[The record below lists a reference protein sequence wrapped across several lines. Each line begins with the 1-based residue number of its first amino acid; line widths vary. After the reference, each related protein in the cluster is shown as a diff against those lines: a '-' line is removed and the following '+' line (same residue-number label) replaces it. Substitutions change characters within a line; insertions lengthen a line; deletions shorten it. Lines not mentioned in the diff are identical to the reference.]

1 MSKFTP
7 NENDPRLSKVES
19 EKNAAIAEHNK
30 TYDGMISASDK
41 YYDKQIDASKEW
53 AETQQKNQQAQTD
66 FAIEQIN
73 QQKAQAEKDYTKEQ
87 SGAYVD
93 WQKQSNQYGV
103 NAEQRAA
110 AGMTNTGFSESAQVS
125 MYNTYQNRVMAARET
140 FSRAVLN
147 YDNAIKDARLQNNA
161 VLAEIAYKALQE
173 QLELSLAGFQYK
185 NQLVLEKANQKTA
198 IEQNYYQRY
207 LAVVDQINNENELA
221 ERARQFDAQMAL
233 EREQFNWQ
241 KAQAA
246 KSSSGGSSGG
256 SSRRISK
263 SSSGS
268 SSSKKKS
275 SGSSGISKSS
285 SNSGPVVDLKSVT
298 ALGYGPISASKL
310 DNLIREGKVIEY
322 EENGKLKYKKAT
334 KTLKAW

>member
-7 NENDPRLSKVES
+7 NENDPRFAKVES
-19 EKNAAIAEHNK
+19 EKDAALAENEA
-30 TYDGMISASDK
+30 TYGGMISASDQ
-41 YYDKQIDASKEW
+41 YYDKQIENSKEY
-53 AETQQKNQQAQTD
+53 AEKQSANQQAQTD

-73 QQKAQAEKDYTKEQ
+73 QQKEQAEKDYTKEQ

-110 AGMTNTGFSESAQVS
+110 NGMTNTGFSESAQVS

-140 FSRAVLN
+140 YSRAVLN

-185 NQLVLEKANQKTA
+185 NQLVMEKANQKSA
-198 IEQNYYQRY
+198 IEQNYWQRY
-207 LAVVDQINNENELA
+207 LAVQDQINKENSMA
-221 ERARQFDAQMAL
+221 ESARQFDAQMAFQ
-233 EREQFNWQ
+233 REQFNWQ

-246 KSSSGGSSGG
+246 SSGGSSGG
-256 SSRRISK
+256 SSGRISK

-268 SSSKKKS
+268 SSKKS
-275 SGSSGISKSS
+275 SSGGASISKSS
-285 SNSGPVVDLKSVT
+285 SNSGPTVDMESVVN
-298 ALGYGPISASKL
+298 LGYGPISAKKL
-310 DNLIREGKVIEY
+310 DQLIREGKVAEY
-322 EENGKLKYKKAT
+322 EEGGKLKYKKVISSR
-334 KTLKAW
+334 TLKAW